1 MFLICYYNDTDK
13 KPKKTNDLNMYYYS
27 RFKYSH
33 CQSLLGYQFQE
44 TLTDFLYTYCLSGR
58 LQQGDE
64 ILSVNGE
71 SFQGITNDRCNIWFC
86 SLIIDEYQRCKWVY
100 M

>member
-13 KPKKTNDLNMYYYS
+13 KPKKTNGLNMYYYS

-33 CQSLLGYQFQE
+33 CQSLLGFQFQE
-44 TLTDFLYTYCLSGR
+44 TLTDLLYTYCLSGR

-71 SFQGITNDRCNIWFC
+71 SFQGITNDRCNI
-86 SLIIDEYQRCKWVY
+86 
-100 M
+100 